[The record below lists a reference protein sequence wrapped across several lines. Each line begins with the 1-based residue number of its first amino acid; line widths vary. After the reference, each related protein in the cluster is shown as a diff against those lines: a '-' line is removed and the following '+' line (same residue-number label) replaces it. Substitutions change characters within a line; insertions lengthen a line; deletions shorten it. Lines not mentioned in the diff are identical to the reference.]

1 MCACDWQGEAG
12 GITQKLS
19 AFNVEMDDRAAVFL
33 DTPGHAA
40 FTGMR
45 KSGAIGSDL
54 VVLVVAIED
63 GVRPLTIEAAK
74 VALKSGCTIVV
85 ALTKV
90 DKITDPEER
99 RKARLKTL
107 TGLTEVDIN
116 AEEFGGDIQVVE
128 VSGKTGEGVSDLV
141 EKLLL
146 QADMMEL
153 KASEAG
159 GAEGVVLDAKIEKGR
174 GVMVDLLIKWGTL
187 KVGDAVVVGNAHGKV
202 KAILNDKGKPIKSAG
217 PSTPV
222 RLLGLNTIPAAGQD
236 IIGVE
241 NDSKAKKIAERRQ
254 RLEDTRRIKELNRRA
269 LAIEAEEDPIVV
281 PVILKADSMGGL
293 NALRSITDGLS
304 DRTNDVI
311 IHIIGSSIGDV
322 TPSDV
327 SLAKLVKDSPPATIL
342 GFNINNPNNAIRTSA
357 KQNDVVISTDS
368 VIYRLEEVLE
378 DVMKSHMPMERISTL
393 EGTANVLQLFSYK
406 MSPSKVRK
414 VAGVDVVSGAM
425 KETSNHFFR
434 VVRGED
440 TVLLE
445 STGAQLKRFKDTVHE
460 VKAGFECGLSLDNFE
475 SILPGDRIEC
485 YKFENVQKELI
496 VHSNNKVT
504 YAPVKKEDRDEQ
516 DSEKS

>member
-1 MCACDWQGEAG
+1 MNDLLPSRVVWACLVASCCRLWSSADIVYLCLYIIVYQGEAG

-19 AFNVEMDDRAAVFL
+19 AFNVEMDGRAAVFL

-74 VALKSGCTIVV
+74 VALKSGCTIFV

-90 DKITDPEER
+90 DKLTDAQERETAR
-99 RKARLKTL
+99 RKAL
-107 TGLTEVDIN
+107 TGLVEVDSV

-174 GVMVDLLIKWGTL
+174 GVMVDLLLKWGTL
-187 KVGDAVVVGNAHGKV
+187 KVGDAVVVSNAYGKV
-202 KAILNDKGKPIKSAG
+202 KAILNDKGKSIKSAG

-241 NDSKAKKIAERRQ
+241 SESRAKKIAERRQ

-269 LAIEAEEDPIVV
+269 LAIEAEEDPIVI
-281 PVILKADSMGGL
+281 PVILKADSVGGL

-304 DRTNDVI
+304 DRTEDVI

-322 TPSDV
+322 TPSDL

-342 GFNINNPNNAIRTSA
+342 GFNINNPNNTIRTSA
-357 KQNDVVISTDS
+357 KQNDVLISTDS

-378 DVMKSHMPMERISTL
+378 DVMKSHMPVERIATL
-393 EGTANVLQLFSYK
+393 EGSANVRINYL
-406 MSPSKVRK
+406 
-414 VAGVDVVSGAM
+414 
-425 KETSNHFFR
+425 R
-434 VVRGED
+434 VKCAKLREWMWSQ
-440 TVLLE
+440 E
-445 STGAQLKRFKDTVHE
+445 S
-460 VKAGFECGLSLDNFE
+460 
-475 SILPGDRIEC
+475 
-485 YKFENVQKELI
+485 
-496 VHSNNKVT
+496 
-504 YAPVKKEDRDEQ
+504 
-516 DSEKS
+516 